1 MDDTFGAAAGEQLKR
16 LSRRPMKRE
25 AAQIQVLSG
34 HAGGLGYHAPVFMCR
49 GSSIFFSVALLV
61 CVAGCKHYEARE
73 LSAGKQLEELE
84 SRTLEHPGLTSFL
97 ETNSRATLE
106 RTRSGQWDLD
116 SLTWAAIYF
125 HPSIQVAWAQW
136 QVAAAAV
143 KTAGGRLNPTM
154 TVTPEYNFTP
164 SGGASPWLPAVNF
177 DIPIET
183 AGKRNHRI
191 EHARNLAEAARL
203 NLGTAAWQVRSV
215 LRSSMAEYAAAS
227 RRTQFLETQLEVQKR
242 IVNLLEGRVAAGA
255 IASIEATSARV
266 ATTRSQ
272 ADLAESRRLRS
283 DSRARIAEAIGV
295 PLVALE
301 KVRIIY
307 EGEVVDLKQLSSP
320 ELRHAALTRRSDLLA
335 SLAEYAASQSALQ
348 LEIAKQYPDIHIG
361 TGYQWDQ
368 GESKWA
374 LGVTAEIP
382 VLNRNQGPIAEAE
395 AKRAEAAARFSAL
408 QAKVLADIDRASS
421 NLGAMQEQRTLLENI
436 RAAQQKQ
443 FESLQASL
451 KAGAADQF

>member
-1 MDDTFGAAAGEQLKR
+1 
-16 LSRRPMKRE
+16 
-25 AAQIQVLSG
+25 
-34 HAGGLGYHAPVFMCR
+34 
-49 GSSIFFSVALLV
+49 
-61 CVAGCKHYEARE
+61 
-73 LSAGKQLEELE
+73 
-84 SRTLEHPGLTSFL
+84 
-97 ETNSRATLE
+97 
-106 RTRSGQWDLD
+106 
-116 SLTWAAIYF
+116 
-125 HPSIQVAWAQW
+125 
-136 QVAAAAV
+136 
-143 KTAGGRLNPTM
+143 
-154 TVTPEYNFTP
+154 
-164 SGGASPWLPAVNF
+164 VNF

-242 IVNLLEGRVAAGA
+242 IVSLLEGRVAAGA
-255 IASIEATSARV
+255 IAPIEVTSARV
-266 ATTRSQ
+266 ATTRTQ
-272 ADLAESRRLRS
+272 TDLAESRRLRS

-295 PLVALE
+295 PLAALE
-301 KVRIIY
+301 KVRINY
-307 EGEVVDLKQLSSP
+307 EGATVDLKQLTSP

-382 VLNRNQGPIAEAE
+382 VLNRNHGPIAEAE
-395 AKRAEAAARFSAL
+395 AKRTEAAARFSAL
-408 QAKVLADIDRASS
+408 QAKVLADLDRAFS

-451 KAGAADQF
+451 KAGAADQFEVASSELEFRASELSLFDTQLKLQQATAQLEDALQQPFDALRGLPNNAQANTSKP